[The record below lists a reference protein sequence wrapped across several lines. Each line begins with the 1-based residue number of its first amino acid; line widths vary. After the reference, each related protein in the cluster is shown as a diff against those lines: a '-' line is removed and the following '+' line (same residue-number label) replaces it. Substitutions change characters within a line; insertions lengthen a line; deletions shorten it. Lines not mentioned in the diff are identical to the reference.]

1 MLGPEDLKPGLPEL
15 CGFECHD
22 SEAHILTENLGVK
35 TMGEAGDSLTS
46 REVCARAELHSWKLQ
61 GGVPALGRSL
71 GILYSTHVD
80 IEGIACATFCLP
92 PTDPCRGK
100 LAMQHTSLS

>member
-1 MLGPEDLKPGLPEL
+1 M
-15 CGFECHD
+15 
-22 SEAHILTENLGVK
+22 TV
-35 TMGEAGDSLTS
+35 GEAGDSLTS
-46 REVCARAELHSWKLQ
+46 GEVCEHAELHSWKLQ

-100 LAMQHTSLS
+100 LAMQHTPLSCKHHRKQAPGLRGEHHTLSLILS